1 MSIGWA
7 PHAFFT
13 RIEDNRCSSKDV
25 VDSKA
30 TTAVVDLEGG
40 GKTYI

>member
-1 MSIGWA
+1 MQTGWA

-13 RIEDNRCSSKDV
+13 RIEDNRCNKDAVNSKV
-25 VDSKA
+25 EN
-30 TTAVVDLEGG
+30 AVVDLEGG